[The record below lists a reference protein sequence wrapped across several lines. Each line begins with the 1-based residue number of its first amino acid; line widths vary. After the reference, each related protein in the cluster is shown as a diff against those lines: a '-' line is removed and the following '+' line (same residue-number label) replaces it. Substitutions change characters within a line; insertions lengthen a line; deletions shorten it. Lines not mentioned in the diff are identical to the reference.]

1 MATLALNVGLCFLRS
16 FDMSHSSFTATA
28 ASSLGAGSSLSYLSE
43 FPGPPHFARVS
54 DCVGLDW
61 NQSCQENLLD
71 GPFARFA
78 TEVKFEENSGLSIL
92 DAAVL
97 HAMIRHFRPKKIV
110 EIRSGES
117 TKFAA
122 RACQMNQQDGH
133 DSQFVAIEPFPNP
146 LLRQGIPGLTR
157 LIEKRVQQVD
167 PEEIIDC
174 DLLFIDSSHV
184 VRIGGDVNY
193 EILELVPRLKPGA
206 IIHWHDILLP
216 GEYTKYWVRDHHY
229 FWTEQYLVHAFMKF
243 NSEFEVLWA
252 SRYMHL
258 SHSARLQSVFPY
270 FDPEK
275 HQIMSFWIRRKG

>member
-1 MATLALNVGLCFLRS
+1 MPSITRRVLNKVVLSCYRF
-16 FDMSHSSFTATA
+16 FEV
-28 ASSLGAGSSLSYLSE
+28 AGYHVT
-43 FPGPPHFARVS
+43 PNHFAYPIPDSRELTDELFAKVS

-61 NQSCQENLLD
+61 NQSCQEALLD

-78 TEVKFEENSGLSIL
+78 TEVEFEENSGLSIL

-97 HAMIRHFRPKKIV
+97 HAMIRHFRPEKIV
-110 EIRSGES
+110 EIGSGES
-117 TKFAA
+117 TNFAA

-133 DSQFVAIEPFPNP
+133 ESQFIAIEPFPNP
-146 LLRQGIPGLTR
+146 FLRQGIPGLTR
-157 LIEKRVQQVD
+157 LIEKQVEQVD
-167 PEEIIDC
+167 SEEIIDC

-216 GEYTKYWVRDHHY
+216 GEYTKFWVQDHHY

-270 FDPEK
+270 FDPEN